1 MTIRSFLSSVLRG
14 EEAAELTPPT
24 RERLEAFV
32 AEALAERSLTLVRDE
47 CAGRQRQ
54 SGCTP
59 GVEYLLGLA
68 CALNG
73 ETERALQTLLA
84 LGERLAAGSQ
94 WEPLAAVVERSLTLE
109 ETHAGARLLV
119 RAHEGLARDPD
130 RLEALERAFRILTDD
145 LDLGLLLAQRL
156 GEAGEGDLRRQLLA
170 EMLPAFAAENRFV
183 GLEEAALEFVEHAA
197 VDGLVGLV
205 QALPAPAE
213 RGEIEPCDQLVRIA
227 LPEVARAGRAGEC
240 EEALRAVV
248 QAAVAKEGG
257 AGGER
262 FRAALVEALRQGP
275 GAALPDAAVVI
286 ATSGVAERTRPLL
299 EALERFDRIAALPPG
314 RAVWH
319 GTFQGGRVTADD
331 GEVVVLDFARSKS
344 HRMPY
349 DAAKRSLLPMEEDD
363 LRLLQ
368 LTRPGEVKRLR
379 VEEPAEV
386 LARALKAI
394 GGAGDAQRL
403 KVFLVGTDLVPLKEW
418 NAFWRQARSLAPEH
432 PRIDASRAFEQSYRL
447 RDDGESAP
455 TAEAAVADAPL
466 PGFAASK
473 PPRANLTTLRKFLSQ
488 HPAAE
493 PALRQRFGRF
503 IERAM
508 LDEEGERVDRAR
520 AGLYFARWFPERAA
534 EWTAVLEQLWEQGL
548 AVTDLSGEVEQ
559 LALLAV
565 SHAPGVESDAILSA
579 LDSRF
584 SAVREEAERLRA
596 LLDDDGRADLRRTL
610 LLHAARYPGA
620 ALRSIEDELAAPVA
634 PPDGWLVLWSA
645 LALLEDRPKRSVAE
659 KVQHWLESGEAF
671 ERLLQG
677 RPCPEEVQLKVRI
690 LFRAWRSSD
699 RYLFPALDA
708 LDRLGLAEEVAVIRD
723 ERQRRTDRLFEGVGQ
738 QAEGTELPVMTHAT
752 WERLQKELG
761 RLERELRTTIPV
773 AIQKARELGDLSEN
787 AEYHSAKLKQA
798 NVSQL
803 VASLQLRLA
812 RARFVDD
819 VEYRDGVVGLGTEVV
834 LEGSDQELRRYW
846 ILGENEHHHGESV
859 ISFQTPVGRALM
871 GRSIGDEV
879 ELGEGTER
887 RRWHVVS
894 VERKLPRTET

>member
-1 MTIRSFLSSVLRG
+1 MTIRTFLSSVLRG
-14 EEAAELTPPT
+14 EEAAELTPAT

-32 AEALAERSLTLVRDE
+32 AEALAEGSVALVRDE

-54 SGCTP
+54 PACPP
-59 GVEYLLGLA
+59 GVDYLLGLA

-84 LGERLAAGSQ
+84 LGERLTAARQ
-94 WEPLAAVVERSLTLE
+94 WEPLAAVAERSLALD

-119 RAHEGLARDPD
+119 RAHEGLARDPE

-183 GLEEAALEFVEHAA
+183 GLEEAALEFVEHGA
-197 VDGLVGLV
+197 VDGLVALV
-205 QALPAPAE
+205 QALPTPAE

-227 LPEVARAGRAGEC
+227 FPEVARAGRAGEC
-240 EEALRAVV
+240 EAALRAVT
-248 QAAVAKEGG
+248 QYAVAKDGG

-286 ATSGVAERTRPLL
+286 AKSGVAERTRPLL
-299 EALERFDRIAALPPG
+299 EALERFDSIAALPPG

-319 GTFQGGRVTADD
+319 GTFQAGRVTADD
-331 GEVVVLDFARSKS
+331 GEVVVLDFARSKG

-349 DAAKRSLLPMEEDD
+349 AAAKRSLLPMEEDD

-368 LTRPGEVKRLR
+368 LTRPAEMKRLR
-379 VEEPAEV
+379 EEEPAEV
-386 LARALKAI
+386 LARALKAL
-394 GGAGDAQRL
+394 GGESDAQRL

-418 NAFWRQARSLAPEH
+418 NLFWRRARAAATKH
-432 PRIDASRAFEQSYRL
+432 PRIDALRAFEQSYRL
-447 RDDGESAP
+447 RAEGEVAP
-455 TAEAAVADAPL
+455 TAEAPADVPL
-466 PGFAASK
+466 PGLEVRK

-493 PALRQRFGRF
+493 PALTQRFGKF
-503 IERAM
+503 IERTM
-508 LDEEGERVDRAR
+508 LGEEGERVDRAR
-520 AGLYFARWFPERAA
+520 AGLYFARWFPTRAA
-534 EWTAVLEQLWEQGL
+534 EWTEVLGTLWEQGL

-584 SAVREEAERLRA
+584 SAVREEAERLLA
-596 LLDDDGRADLRRTL
+596 LLDEDGRTDLRRTL

-620 ALRSIEDELAAPVA
+620 ALRSIEDEIEAPVA
-634 PPDGWLVLWSA
+634 PSDGWFVLWSA

-659 KVQHWLESGEAF
+659 KVQCWLEPGGAF
-671 ERLLQG
+671 ERLLKGQ
-677 RPCPEEVQLKVRI
+677 PCPEEVQLKVRI

-708 LDRLGLAEEVAVIRD
+708 LDRLGLAEEVALIRN
-723 ERQRRTDRLFEGVGQ
+723 ERQKRTDRLFEGVGQ
-738 QAEGTELPVMTHAT
+738 QVEGADLQVMTHAT
-752 WERLQKELG
+752 WERLKKELD
-761 RLERELRTTIPV
+761 RLGRELKTTIPA

-819 VEYRDGVVGLGTEVV
+819 VEYHDGVVGLGTEVV
-834 LEGSDQELRRYW
+834 LEGGDQELRRYW
-846 ILGENEHHHGESV
+846 ILGEDEHHHGESV

-894 VERKLPRTET
+894 VERKLPQSET